1 VNYVPLDDR
10 IGRFAADD
18 EAMTRT
24 YGPED
29 EVDPLAM
36 YQDRPDEI
44 ITARKAL
51 IPVEQSLRD
60 AGFYAYGTFDDQH
73 RWTVASDDEAGRIDV
88 RVGRDGYEIELWATS
103 PGLYAEIENEWR
115 RRAMER
121 LARMTLPRISQGMLE
136 PYQSAEWDEVEH
148 GVGVRI
154 TFEVPF
160 TRGEEIGSIVHD
172 RLPELEDLLTFVES
186 RVGS

>member
-1 VNYVPLDDR
+1 VSYVPLDDR
-10 IGRFAADD
+10 IGRDETD
-18 EAMTRT
+18 EEAMTRT

-29 EVDPLAM
+29 EVDPFAVF
-36 YQDRPDEI
+36 QDRPDEV

-51 IPVEQSLRD
+51 VPVEHSLRN

-73 RWTVASDDEAGRIDV
+73 RWTIASDDEEGRIDV
-88 RVGRDGYEIELWATS
+88 RLGHDGFEIELWATS
-103 PGLYAEIENEWR
+103 PGLYADVENEWR

-136 PYQSAEWDEVEH
+136 PYQTAEWDEVDQ

-160 TRGEEIGSIVHD
+160 TRADDIGAIVRS
-172 RLPELEDLLTFVES
+172 RLPELEQLLTFVES
-186 RVGS
+186 QVVS

>member
-1 VNYVPLDDR
+1 VSYVPFDDR
-10 IGRFAADD
+10 IGRD
-18 EAMTRT
+18 ESEDEVFTRT

-29 EVDPLAM
+29 DVDPLAL
-36 YQDRPDEI
+36 YQDRPDEV

-51 IPVEQSLRD
+51 TPVEQSLRD

-103 PGLYAEIENEWR
+103 PGLFADIENEWR

-121 LARMTLPRISQGMLE
+121 LARMQLQRVSHGMLE
-136 PYQSAEWDEVEH
+136 AHQSAEWDEVDH

-160 TRGEEIGSIVHD
+160 TRGQEIGSIVRS
-172 RLPELEDLLTFVES
+172 RLLELENLLTFVES
-186 RVGS
+186 QVGS

>member
-1 VNYVPLDDR
+1 VSYVPLDDR
-10 IGRFAADD
+10 IDREESED
-18 EAMTRT
+18 EALTRT
-24 YGPED
+24 YGPEE

-36 YQDRPDEI
+36 FQDRPDEI

-51 IPVEQSLRD
+51 LPVEQSLRD

-73 RWTVASDDEAGRIDV
+73 RWSVAADDEAGRIDV

-121 LARMTLPRISQGMLE
+121 LARMTIPRIAQGMLE
-136 PYQSAEWDEVEH
+136 LYQSAEWDEVDH

-160 TRGEEIGSIVHD
+160 TRGNDIGSIVRS
-172 RLPELEDLLTFVES
+172 RLPELDELLTFVES
-186 RVGS
+186 QVGS

>member
-1 VNYVPLDDR
+1 MSLPVNQYPWNSSEEEDEEFTR
-10 IGRFAADD
+10 I
-18 EAMTRT
+18 

-29 EVDPLAM
+29 EPELSAILT
-36 YQDRPDEI
+36 DRPDEI

-60 AGFYAYGTFDDQH
+60 AGFYAYGTLDDKD
-73 RWTVASDDEAGRIDV
+73 RWIVASDDEEGRIDV
-88 RVGRDGYEIELWATS
+88 SVGKDGYEIQLWATS
-103 PGLYAEIENEWR
+103 PGLYAEVENEWR

-121 LARMTLPRISQGMLE
+121 LARMTVPRIAQGMLK
-136 PYQSAEWDEVEH
+136 PYQSAEWDEVEL

-160 TRGEEIGSIVHD
+160 TRVADIGSIVRS
-172 RLPELEDLLTFVES
+172 RLPELESLLTFVES
-186 RVGS
+186 QVIS